1 MKLFNLQSD
10 PHLKKQKNEMKIN
23 PKNLVI
29 VQKKFQIEWLAKLP
43 WANSLVAKG
52 GFSHY
57 EVYGKFVIKNKETI
71 MGCKWDTLTK
81 HQRHR
86 IVV

>member
-1 MKLFNLQSD
+1 MKLFNLKSE
-10 PHLKKQKNEMKIN
+10 PPLKKQKNEMKIN
-23 PKNLVI
+23 QKNLVI
-29 VQKKFQIEWLAKLP
+29 VQIQIECLAKLP
-43 WANSLVAKG
+43 WAKCSVAKG

-57 EVYGKFVIKNKETI
+57 EVYGKFVIKNKEKM

-81 HQRHR
+81 HQGCR